1 VEAEKEFET
10 INIGNVANG
19 AMVEAFHLE
28 LQKVLKNIMD
38 PSTEATAKRYI
49 RLELMLKPK
58 DDRIQLSTEFTCT
71 SKLAGIIPVD
81 SRMFIG
87 KDAEGNLVP
96 LVDDPRQMNIFTPE
110 PVKVPSVLTF
120 KAAGEVG

>member
-1 VEAEKEFET
+1 MEKEQIT

-19 AMVEAFHLE
+19 AMVYAFQLE
-28 LQKVLKNIMD
+28 LDKVLKNIMN

-58 DDRIQLSTEFTCT
+58 DDRIQLNTEFTFT

-81 SRMFIG
+81 SRIFIG
-87 KDAEGNLVP
+87 KTEDGILVP
-96 LVDDPRQMNIFTPE
+96 LVDDPRQMNIFQP
-110 PVKVPSVLTF
+110 
-120 KAAGEVG
+120 

>member
-1 VEAEKEFET
+1 MEKEQIT

-19 AMVEAFHLE
+19 AMVEAFQLE
-28 LQKVLKNIMD
+28 LDKVLKNIMD

-58 DDRIQLSTEFTCT
+58 DDRIQLNTEFTCT

-81 SRMFIG
+81 SRIFIG
-87 KDAEGNLVP
+87 RTEDGVLVP
-96 LVDDPRQMNIFTPE
+96 LQDDPRQMNIFAPPE
-110 PVKVPSVLTF
+110 PVKAPSVILF
-120 KAAGEVG
+120 KAAGEQ